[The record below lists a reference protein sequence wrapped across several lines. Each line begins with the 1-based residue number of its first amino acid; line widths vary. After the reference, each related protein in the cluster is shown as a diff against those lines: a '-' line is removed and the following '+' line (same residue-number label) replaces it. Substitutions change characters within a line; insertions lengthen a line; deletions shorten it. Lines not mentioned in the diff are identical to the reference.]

1 MSVQTRLGYPVITA
15 KISKPQRVNQTEL
28 YFPLTLD
35 VQHMLTRAWLIIAT
49 QGPRLMVVPSQ
60 PMLSWLPQS
69 WEKNE
74 MNCKLS
80 PKTSLAKASHTA
92 TSNFNGDR
100 MCSSAMSLKEDPFVD
115 LVAFSTRL

>member
-1 MSVQTRLGYPVITA
+1 MITA

-35 VQHMLTRAWLIIAT
+35 MQPMLTTAWLTIAT
-49 QGPRLMVVPSQ
+49 QGPRLVVVPSQ
-60 PMLSWLPQS
+60 PVLSRLLQS
-69 WEKNE
+69 WDEND

-92 TSNFNGDR
+92 TSNFSGDR

-115 LVAFSTRL
+115 LAAFSTRL